1 MSESRSR
8 VFLLLDLAAIT
19 QTHVSCRKR
28 LPKVRLIY
36 STKHNA
42 SVKLLAVLGRLGMDL
57 RVGTKFDMETCRE
70 HCNDIRLW
78 DDPSCTG
85 KTNSYYRRLVL
96 DVPMSVASST
106 PLIVDGHDEVLRLV
120 SAIRRMSQ
128 RRLQELPVLYFVLKV
143 DSVSDEWKDA
153 LSKTHAA
160 TSSTCHKLVGISLDL
175 LERKT
180 TLSDSLAFLSG
191 VLDYCHDK
199 LGMINPEL
207 HLTAPESIDPI
218 LVDWLSENSEFL
230 NLCTLDISHILV
242 KDAGAICARIIGVK
256 QNLANKVHYYID
268 DGCYGSLSNHSKN
281 TVPIPLKA
289 KPDDEDAL
297 LNSSHDVEAT
307 VWGPTC
313 DGIDKVCVGK
323 LPKLCRDDW
332 LVFGNT
338 GFCDVGTTF
347 NGFGPPDV
355 VYCALGG
362 VLYPS
367 ASSGRNGLS
376 S

>member
-42 SVKLLAVLGRLGMDL
+42 SAKLLAVLGRLGMDL
-57 RVGTKFDMETCRE
+57 RVGTNFDMETCRKN
-70 HCNDIRLW
+70 CNDIRLW

-85 KTNSYYRRLVL
+85 KTNSYYRRLIL
-96 DVPMSVASST
+96 DVSMSVASST
-106 PLIVDGHDEVLRLV
+106 PLIVDGHDELRRLV
-120 SAIRRMSQ
+120 SAITRMSQ
-128 RRLQELPVLYFVLKV
+128 RRQKQLPALCFIMKV
-143 DSVSDEWKDA
+143 DGLSDEWKDA
-153 LSKTHAA
+153 LSTTHAA
-160 TSSTCHKLVGISLDL
+160 ASSTSHRLVGISLDL

-180 TLSDSLAFLSG
+180 TLSNSLALLSD
-191 VLDYCHDK
+191 VLVYCRDE
-199 LGMINPEL
+199 LGMGNPQL
-207 HLTAPESIDPI
+207 HLTAPDSIDPI
-218 LVDWLSENSEFL
+218 LADWLSENSEWL
-230 NLCTLDISHILV
+230 SLCTLDISHILV
-242 KDAGAICARIIGVK
+242 KDAGAICTRIIGVK
-256 QNLANKVHYYID
+256 QNQASKIHYYID
-268 DGCYGSLSNHSKN
+268 DGCYGSLSNHSKS
-281 TVPIPLKA
+281 TVPVPLKA
-289 KPDDEDAL
+289 KADDGDEL
-297 LNSSHDVEAT
+297 LNSSHDLEAT

-347 NGFGPPDV
+347 NGFAPPDV

-367 ASSGRNGLS
+367 APR
-376 S
+376 